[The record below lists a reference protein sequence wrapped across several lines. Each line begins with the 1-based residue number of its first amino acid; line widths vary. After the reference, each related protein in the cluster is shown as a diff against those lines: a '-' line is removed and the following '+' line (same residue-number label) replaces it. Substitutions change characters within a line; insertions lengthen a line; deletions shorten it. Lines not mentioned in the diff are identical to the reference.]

1 MLHPQTKMMLSRIR
15 MQRKNKMTK
24 KHLKIILIMVFAVA
38 LTFILSGCGS
48 DGYSIE
54 GKNVVTF
61 ELDGGIITTKNSSF
75 DIINFA
81 YDPGTYILDPIKDLG
96 YTVNRP
102 DYEFTGW
109 YTSPECKPGD
119 EWNFGTLFEQEKL
132 TLYAGWKKSVKYTYT
147 VYYVENNVATA
158 LGSYAV
164 NAGDAYKDLR
174 GYENKRN
181 GYTSIGIYSD
191 KTLETPWDSGY
202 KHPGGET
209 DTDIPVYVDYIKGEW
224 SIVDSFDKLKSAM
237 KSGKNV
243 YLTADIDCNG
253 NILSELSLTSSYGGI
268 FEGNGHT
275 VSNFKIIRYAGLKT
289 AIIAVFAKLDA
300 NAEVRNVNFTDVI
313 YDFTGI
319 KADTVKVAALA
330 VSSEENVKINNVS
343 VTGTITTDYTGSITT
358 QNKAV
363 LEADETTVESG
374 FTATVTINVQN

>member
-1 MLHPQTKMMLSRIR
+1 
-15 MQRKNKMTK
+15 MTK
-24 KHLKIILIMVFAVA
+24 KHLKLILIMVFAVA

-96 YTVNRP
+96 YTLSRP

-109 YTSPECKPGD
+109 YTSPECKPGE
-119 EWNFGTLFEQEKL
+119 EWNFSTLFEQEKL
-132 TLYAGWKKSVKYTYT
+132 TLYAGWKKAIKYTYT
-147 VYYVENNVATA
+147 VYYVENDVATA
-158 LGSYAV
+158 LGSYSV
-164 NAGDAYKDLR
+164 NSGDVYKDLR
-174 GYENKRN
+174 GYENKRS
-181 GYTSIGIYSD
+181 GYTSLGIYSD
-191 KTLETPWDSGY
+191 KTLTTPWDPEF

-224 SIVDSFDKLKSAM
+224 VITDSFDKLKSAI
-237 KSGKNV
+237 KSGKSI
-243 YLTADIDCNG
+243 YLTADIDCEGSTLN
-253 NILSELSLTSSYGGI
+253 ELSLTSSYSGI

-275 VSNFKIIRYAGLKT
+275 VSNFKIVRYSGLKT
-289 AIIAVFAKLDA
+289 ASVAIFANLDD
-300 NAEVRNVNFTDVI
+300 NAEIRNVNFTNVI

-319 KADTVKVAALA
+319 KAENVKVSALA
-330 VSSEENVKINNVS
+330 VSSAKNVKINNVT
-343 VTGTITTDYTGSITT
+343 VTGTLNTNYTGSITT
-358 QNKAV
+358 QNNAV

-374 FTATVTINVQN
+374 FTATITINVQN